1 MALNFSCFVSER
13 LREPAGVRKIP
24 EMIFE
29 GRNKVY
35 VAPKWT
41 VCPRGSALELVLVLL
56 YQMESQLTV
65 RLYLSF
71 PFVLCFS
78 FQVISTRET
87 YQ

>member
-13 LREPAGVRKIP
+13 LQEPAGVRKIP

-35 VAPKWT
+35 IAPKWT
-41 VCPRGSALELVLVLL
+41 VCPRGSCVAVPNGV
-56 YQMESQLTV
+56 QLTV

-71 PFVLCFS
+71 PFVLCFR